1 MHSQNTMLKNFFK
14 VAVRNILRHKTYS
27 LLNVLGLSLG
37 IACILLLGLYIR
49 EELSYDKNF
58 PKHDRIYRVGTI
70 DWSKSSPPLAGEMM
84 KAFPEINSIARFA
97 DDGENIVHTVDGKKA
112 RINGYFADSSAVQV
126 FDLHTIAGDPFD
138 ALSTTGSIVLTR
150 SIAARFFGKANP
162 IGQKLIYNDNGE
174 FFVKAVIEDLPANT
188 HLHFDYLLSMT
199 TSYKYVGGGGVN
211 NRDWMFGWTYILLN
225 HPEDIQN
232 VRARLYDF
240 WKRYRN
246 DEQPATA
253 AKEAATARLM
263 PITDIHLHSNLIQE
277 MGSNGN
283 ILYIYI
289 FTAIAILIGIIA
301 CINFV
306 NLFTTQALKRVKE
319 IAVRRVLGAQ
329 RSRVIAQ
336 FLGEALLL
344 ALVSGIIAIAL
355 CQTAL
360 PLYDEL
366 TGRQVTPAF
375 IFLPSNLLL
384 IATLVF
390 TTGLLSGLFPALFV
404 SGFDPAA
411 SLKTNK
417 TPGKP
422 ASMLR
427 KSLVVLQ
434 FIAAGFL
441 IIATF
446 FVYRQMN
453 LFHDRQLGFD
463 KDQVAIIRFYGNF
476 KDNVLAHPNLI
487 RTELLSNPDIRS
499 VGTTGSIIGDDL
511 SVEDV
516 APVHAETGRKYPQV
530 NVQRIDDHYFDVLQ
544 IPLVEGRN
552 FSLDFHDSASFI
564 VNEAAAH
571 ALGLKHPVGTE
582 IVNNT
587 MNLQGKIVGVVK
599 DFNFR
604 SLHNNITPLVFEYRP
619 RWAEYMLVKIQA
631 GKIPKTIAWLKDKM
645 TTLAPSTLFDY
656 GFLDDHISGLYRKE
670 DNMSTIL
677 KVFSVFSI
685 LISCL
690 GLFGLAAYAAEIR
703 TREIGIRKVIGAS
716 TAGLVRLLSV
726 DFMLPVL
733 LGNILSWP
741 LAAWAVHAWLTEF
754 TYRIDIGWQV
764 FALSLGLTLAVAL
777 LTIGFRCW
785 QTARANPVKSLR
797 AE

>member
-1 MHSQNTMLKNFFK
+1 MLKNFLK

-37 IACILLLGLYIR
+37 IACILMLSLHIR

-58 PKHDRIYRVGTI
+58 PRHDRIYRVGTTT
-70 DWSKSSPPLAGEMM
+70 WSKSSPPLAGEMM
-84 KAFPEINSIARFA
+84 KAFPEIKSIARFA
-97 DDGENIVHTVDGKKA
+97 DDGENIFHTLDGKSTRLK
-112 RINGYFADSSAVQV
+112 GYLADSSAVRV
-126 FDLHTIAGDPFD
+126 FDLQTVAGAPFD
-138 ALSTTGSIVLTR
+138 ALSIAGSIVLTR
-150 SIAARFFGKANP
+150 STATQLFGKANP
-162 IGQKLIYNDNGE
+162 IGQKLIYNDNAE
-174 FFVKAVIEDLPANT
+174 FFVKAVIEDLPENT
-188 HLHFDYLLSMT
+188 HLHFDYLTSMAPLNG
-199 TSYKYVGGGGVN
+199 SDGAR

-225 HPEDIQN
+225 HPEDIRN

-240 WKRYRN
+240 WKHYRN
-246 DEQPATA
+246 DEKPLTA
-253 AKEAATARLM
+253 IKEAATARLM

-277 MGSNGN
+277 MGPNGN
-283 ILYIYI
+283 VLYIYI

-306 NLFTTQALKRVKE
+306 NLFTTQALKRLKE
-319 IAVRRVLGAQ
+319 IAVRKVLGAQ
-329 RSRVIAQ
+329 RSQVIAQ

-344 ALVSGIIAIAL
+344 ALFSGIIAVIL

-360 PLYDEL
+360 PMYDEL
-366 TGRQVTPAF
+366 TGRQVTLAF

-404 SGFDPAA
+404 SRFDPVA
-411 SLKTNK
+411 SLKSNK
-417 TPGKP
+417 TPGSP
-422 ASMLR
+422 TSLLR
-427 KSLVVLQ
+427 KSLVVFQ
-434 FIAAGFL
+434 FVAAGFL

-446 FVYRQMN
+446 LVYRQMN
-453 LFHDRQLGFD
+453 LFHDQQLGFD
-463 KDQVAIIRFYGNF
+463 KDQVAVIRFYGAF
-476 KDNVLAHPNLI
+476 KDKLLNHPDWI
-487 RTELLSNPDIRS
+487 KTEFLSNPDIMS
-499 VGTTGSIIGDDL
+499 VGTSGNLIGDDL

-516 APVHAETGRKYPQV
+516 VPVHAEPGRKYPEV
-530 NVQRIDDHYFDVLQ
+530 NVQRIDDHYLDVLH
-544 IPLVEGRN
+544 IPLTAGRN
-552 FSLDFHDSASFI
+552 FSSEFHDSASFI
-564 VNEAAAH
+564 VNEAAART
-571 ALGLKHPVGTE
+571 LGLQTPLGTE
-582 IVNNT
+582 IVNST
-587 MNLQGKIVGVVK
+587 MGLKGRIVGVVK

-604 SLHNNITPLVFEYRP
+604 SLHNSITPLVFEYRP
-619 RWAEYMLVKIQA
+619 QWADYMLVKIQA
-631 GKIPKTIAWLKDKM
+631 GKIPQTIAWLKDKM
-645 TTLAPSTLFDY
+645 AQLAPSTLFDY

-677 KVFSVFSI
+677 KIFSVFSI

-716 TAGLVRLLSV
+716 TTGLVRLLSI

-733 LGNILSWP
+733 IGNILSWP
-741 LAAWAVHAWLTEF
+741 LAAWAVHTWLTEF